1 MGGLWHHIVLWPKVY
16 DVVAKACVEH
26 GSPPK
31 LYVETKKQFLT
42 FPSRFANYK
51 HPYIALCWWLTAW
64 AIKKGQLFRA
74 AHWTLASKT
83 RSSMDPQSTLGNL
96 YLIALD
102 VLSPPS
108 MPGTSRIFTCSLGIR
123 SKIFICHCWHR
134 AGEIRSKMWHHDPML
149 MKVLIGW
156 FMRIPYWTCKNPV
169 GHCHPG
175 RGQNTHLIASRASRL
190 CIETWI
196 IFAWMNFVAVE
207 AKHPINSSIK
217 WCWKRDPTVDQNLY
231 L

>member
-16 DVVAKACVEH
+16 DIVAKACVEH

-31 LYVETKKQFLT
+31 LYVETNKQFLT
-42 FPSRFANYK
+42 FPSRFANCK

-64 AIKKGQLFRA
+64 AIKKGRLFRA

-83 RSSMDPQSTLGNL
+83 KIDGYPEYLWELVSYSFGCFVPSQYASDQQDL
-96 YLIALD
+96 Y
-102 VLSPPS
+102 
-108 MPGTSRIFTCSLGIR
+108 MFNGIR
-123 SKIFICHCWHR
+123 SKIFICHCCHR

-196 IFAWMNFVAVE
+196 IFAWINFVAVE